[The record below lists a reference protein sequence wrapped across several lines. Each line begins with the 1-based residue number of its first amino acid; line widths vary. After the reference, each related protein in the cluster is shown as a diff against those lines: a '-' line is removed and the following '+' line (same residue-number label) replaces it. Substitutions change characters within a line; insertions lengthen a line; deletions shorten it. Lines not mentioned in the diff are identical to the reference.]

1 MNRIKKKIFLLQ
13 LFVFLV
19 FACGV
24 ASACEVNGR
33 DWSESVNGVVQA
45 LNEGD
50 YQRLKEVIGK
60 DIYSQ
65 ESESFDRLIS
75 NINEYSPSGFSS
87 CRELMS
93 LEIPPLAAKSILE
106 FTGRNGKGIYVYLFL
121 IGGEKRYRSGIQI
134 FRISTG
140 LEDILQNW

>member
-50 YQRLKEVIGK
+50 YQKLKEVIGK

>member
-1 MNRIKKKIFLLQ
+1 MNGIKKKIFLLQ

-19 FACGV
+19 FACGA

-33 DWSESVNGVVQA
+33 DWSKSVNGVVQA

-50 YQRLKEVIGK
+50 YQKLKEVIGK

-65 ESESFDRLIS
+65 ESESFDKLIS
-75 NINEYSPSGFSS
+75 NLNEYSPSGFSS